1 MGDAYSWLKF
11 IHVVAIAGWLGGL
24 AAIAILN
31 VVASRQAE
39 AHDVTTFLGY
49 GQALG
54 AWLAGPASGLA
65 LLTGVGGMLVGHL
78 SMQAWIVWG
87 IAAVVLFIAIGVI
100 ALRPIL
106 KRLAAAAVAGAGP
119 AELRP
124 LLRRQ
129 RLLLLINLVVLLSA
143 LWVMVVKPA

>member
-11 IHVVAIAGWLGGL
+11 IHVVAIAGWLGGF
-24 AAIAILN
+24 AAITILN
-31 VVASRQAE
+31 GVASRQAD
-39 AHDVTTFLGY
+39 AHNVTHFVAY
-49 GQALG
+49 AQVLG
-54 AWLAGPASGLA
+54 ARLVGPASGLA
-65 LLTGVGGMLVGHL
+65 LLAGVAGMLVGHL

-87 IAAVVLFIAIGVI
+87 IAAVVLFIAVGVI

-106 KRLAAAAVAGAGP
+106 NRLAAAAAAGASP

-129 RLLLLINLVVLLSA
+129 RLLLVINLLVLLSA

>member
-11 IHVVAIAGWLGGL
+11 IHVVAIAGWLGGF
-24 AAIAILN
+24 AAITILN
-31 VVASRQAE
+31 GVASRQAD
-39 AHDVTTFLGY
+39 ARDVTIFVAY

-54 AWLAGPASGLA
+54 ARLVGPASGLA
-65 LLTGVGGMLVGHL
+65 LLAGVAGMLVGHL
-78 SMQAWIVWG
+78 SLQTWIVWG

-106 KRLAAAAVAGAGP
+106 NRLAAAAAAGASP

-129 RLLLLINLVVLLSA
+129 RLLLVINLLVLLSA